1 MSLYERREALLS
13 PQQAI
18 AVELV
23 LYRDMTEREAALAM
37 GLRATA
43 PVSSY
48 ASQGALRLA
57 AAWTDATW
65 TGEMAVA

>member
-1 MSLYERREALLS
+1 MGLYERRKALLS

-48 ASQGALRLA
+48 ASQGVLRLA
-57 AAWTDATW
+57 ASWTDVTR